1 MMNSL
6 AAGTFFENFQIA
18 HTFGSPTFQVP
29 PGPAASG
36 RTYVS
41 LKTFG
46 FVSSVVRNAE
56 IASWIQLATP
66 EARYRLS
73 DASSQENTSGVMPSS
88 NSALANRSASRVSLE
103 SRSTFC
109 PEASLSCPPKLA
121 RSDRQLRFASLQW
134 ENWIPHGCPFAFRVR
149 AATRASSQVSGGF
162 RPFWSKRSLRQSIG
176 SRM

>member
-1 MMNSL
+1 MPSRSL
-6 AAGTFFENFQIA
+6 SMRYASHSFAACWFLENFHTIQ
-18 HTFGSPTFQVP
+18 TFGAAALTRLPGCPWGSSPRKVFLNT
-29 PGPAASG
+29 S
-36 RTYVS
+36 
-41 LKTFG
+41 G
-46 FVSSVVRNAE
+46 FVSSVVRYAE
-56 IASWIQLATP
+56 MASWTQQATP

-88 NSALANRSASRVSLE
+88 NSALANRSASRVSFE

-149 AATRASSQVSGGF
+149 AATRADRKSVV
-162 RPFWSKRSLRQSIG
+162 
-176 SRM
+176 